1 MVVLQTGQ
9 TMVTMV
15 IIPLYAVTFRLLK
28 GDARVGYNN
37 TSILDEKYF
46 RFCSSQ
52 EVLHA
57 GNARFTGNEIA
68 EIYIVPNNSDIIYVY
83 ITMCAVG

>member
-15 IIPLYAVTFRLLK
+15 FISVYAVTFRLPI
-28 GDARVGYNN
+28 GDARVEYNN
-37 TSILDEKYF
+37 TSILDQKY
-46 RFCSSQ
+46 CSSH

-68 EIYIVPNNSDIIYVY
+68 EI
-83 ITMCAVG
+83 